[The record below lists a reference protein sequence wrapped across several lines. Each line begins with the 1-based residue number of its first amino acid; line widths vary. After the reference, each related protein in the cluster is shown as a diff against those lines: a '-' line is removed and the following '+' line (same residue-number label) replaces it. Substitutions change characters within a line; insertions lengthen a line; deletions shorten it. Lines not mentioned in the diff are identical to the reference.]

1 MSNESFHDDDLQ
13 VQILKPPMFEP
24 TGNVEPRKKAW
35 EKGDWYSTV
44 NLWIVKRN
52 PVPSIVYQQRSPN
65 IGWAPGKLD
74 VLIAG
79 HCEYLQTPLE
89 TIEEEAREEL
99 NAVYDS
105 NKMIKLGRKLSVGV
119 GQDDTV
125 RNSVINL
132 FLIEDDQ
139 PISRFLM
146 QKKEVFAVCECPLTE
161 ILRVHQENNYS
172 YQQKAIRNDGQEI
185 TIEVNQ
191 QIFPPN
197 WDPYHYKMALL
208 IDKYFKGEKN
218 LMY

>member
-1 MSNESFHDDDLQ
+1 MANEKFRDDDLQ
-13 VQILKPPMFEP
+13 VQILNPPLFEP
-24 TGNVEPRKKAW
+24 TGEVIPRKLAW
-35 EKGDWYSTV
+35 EKGFWYGTV
-44 NLWIVKRN
+44 NLWVVTKD
-52 PVPSIVYQQRSPN
+52 PELSIVYQQRSPN

-74 VLIAG
+74 VLVAG
-79 HCEYLQTPLE
+79 HCEHLQTPLE
-89 TIEEEAREEL
+89 TLETEAREEL
-99 NAVYDS
+99 NVTYDP
-105 NKMIKLGRKLSVGV
+105 NKMINLGRKLSVGV
-119 GQDDTV
+119 GQDKTV
-125 RNSVINL
+125 RNSVVNL

-146 QKKEVFAVCECPLTE
+146 QKKEVFAVCACPLSE
-161 ILRVHQENNYS
+161 ILKVHQEDNYS
-172 YQQKAIRNDGQEI
+172 YKQTAIRNDGQEI